1 METRRSSIGLVVVA
15 YMTLCF
21 TLLPIVVLVVAAFN
35 PAEYFTFPPDD
46 WSFRWFAA
54 FFRDR
59 EYQSALRV
67 SIALAGYSV
76 VIALAVGLPATYAL
90 SRYKFG
96 GRNVV
101 HTFLMS
107 SLFLPR
113 VIWAI
118 ALLQF
123 YAVIDLLGTPVGLVL
138 AHAVLV
144 LPYVARMTLTSF
156 AYVSQNLEQAA
167 RSLGAS
173 PARSFFEVTLP
184 LVLPGVI
191 VGAVFGFVISFTDVV
206 VSVFISGVRFIPL
219 LVRIYVEQRG
229 QGIDPTAIAA
239 SAVVI
244 GVIVILELLGER
256 FIRWSRFI

>member
-1 METRRSSIGLVVVA
+1 MTPRKSSIGLTVA
-15 YMTLCF
+15 AYIVLCF
-21 TLLPIVVLVVAAFN
+21 TLLPIIVLVVAAFN
-35 PAEYFTFPPDD
+35 PAEYFTFPPDE
-46 WSFRWFAA
+46 WSFRWFVA

-67 SIALAGYSV
+67 SIVVAAYSV
-76 VIALAVGLPATYAL
+76 VMALAVGLPATYAL
-90 SRYKFG
+90 SRYEFG
-96 GRNVV
+96 GKNVV

-113 VIWAI
+113 VIWAV

-123 YAVIDLLGTPVGLVL
+123 YAALDLLGTPVGLVM

-144 LPYVARMTLTSF
+144 LPYVARMSLTSF
-156 AYVSQNLEQAA
+156 AYVGQNLEKAA
-167 RSLGAS
+167 QSLGAT
-173 PARSFFEVTLP
+173 PIRSFFEITLP
-184 LVLPGVI
+184 LIMPGVI

-239 SAVVI
+239 SAVI
-244 GVIVILELLGER
+244 IAVIVIVELLGER
-256 FIRWSRFI
+256 FVKWSRFI

>member
-1 METRRSSIGLVVVA
+1 MTPRRSSIGLVVAA
-15 YMTLCF
+15 YVVLCF
-21 TLLPIVVLVVAAFN
+21 TLLPIVVLMVAAFN
-35 PAEYFTFPPDD
+35 PAEYFTFPPDE
-46 WSFRWFAA
+46 WSLRWFIA
-54 FFRDR
+54 FFADR

-67 SIALAGYSV
+67 SIQVAAYSV
-76 VIALAVGLPATYAL
+76 IVALAVGLPATYAL

-113 VIWAI
+113 VIWAV

-123 YAVIDLLGTPVGLVL
+123 YAVLNLLGTPVGLVM

-156 AYVSQNLEQAA
+156 AYVGRNLEQAA
-167 RSLGAS
+167 RSLGAT
-173 PARSFFEVTLP
+173 PLRSFFEVTLP

-244 GVIVILELLGER
+244 AVIVVLELLGER